1 MEEMDQQLDAYTVVL
16 VESEKSLRRVLSVSL
31 TELGLRVLEAP
42 DLDCAR
48 DLLNTE
54 CPDLLITEIDFP
66 FGRNGELIEQFRNQK
81 GDCRG
86 SVVVTTTQR
95 YGDAWRHRYHPDV
108 TLYKP
113 FDIRL
118 LCKSVSKL
126 LSQDHEE
133 VMRYRTEK
141 RIRK

>member
-1 MEEMDQQLDAYTVVL
+1 MNQRDVFTVLL
-16 VESEKSLRRVLSVSL
+16 VESEGSLRRVLSVSL
-31 TELGLRVLEAP
+31 NELGLRVLETP
-42 DLDCAR
+42 DTDCAR
-48 DLLNTE
+48 DLINTE
-54 CPDLLITEIDFP
+54 RPDLLITEIDFP

-81 GDCRG
+81 GDCSG

-95 YGDAWRHRYHPDV
+95 FGDAWRHRYQPDV

-126 LSQDHEE
+126 LNQDHDE
-133 VMRYRTEK
+133 VVRYRTEK
-141 RIRK
+141 GIRK

>member
-1 MEEMDQQLDAYTVVL
+1 MDQSNTYTVLL
-16 VESEKSLRRVLSVSL
+16 VESENSLRRVLSASL
-31 TELGLRVLEAP
+31 NELGLRVFEAP
-42 DLDCAR
+42 DMDNAR

-54 CPDLLITEIDFP
+54 CPDLLITELDFP
-66 FGRNGELIEQFRNQK
+66 FGRNGELIELFRKNK
-81 GDCRG
+81 GERHS

-95 YGDAWRHRYHPDV
+95 FGDAWRNRYQPDV

-126 LSQDHEE
+126 LNQDHDED
-133 VMRYRTEK
+133 VRYRTEK
-141 RIRK
+141 GIRK